1 MRQSLL
7 IISLHPAS
15 LTIACLVV
23 ALVSHLVL
31 HLLVVS
37 ELARTSTL
45 LIKYFLW
52 QSSTHLILLV
62 LTCAHAAH
70 MVLLGAAGRVAKIV
84 YESATY

>member
-1 MRQSLL
+1 
-7 IISLHPAS
+7 